1 MNTRRWL
8 VAGVLFAVLWV
19 FVRGAALT
27 PRSLAANFLTGLFVG
42 LPVAFVFRRL
52 YEEEVDLAQTVGAIP
67 YVLAYVVVFS
77 KEVIVANLDV
87 AYRVLRPTPQFE
99 PQVVLVPLRVQ
110 TALGITTIANSIT
123 ITPGTVTLDHD
134 PDENALYV
142 HMIDGRDPDE
152 VVEPIRVWENYA
164 LEIFDEELSP
174 EDPPPAIRVHPPDYP
189 PEPKTAPH
197 EAWGEQLEED
207 NEPDQTDGT
216 ETTTDQ
222 TDDSETDTETD
233 EQTQP
238 DDQNDDATDTGGER

>member
-52 YEEEVDLAQTVGAIP
+52 YEEEVDLGQTIGAIP
-67 YVLAYVVVFS
+67 YVFVYVLVFS

-87 AYRVLRPTPQFE
+87 AYRVLRPRPQFE
-99 PQVVLVPLRVQ
+99 PQVVFVPLRVQ

-152 VVEPIRVWENYA
+152 VVEPIRVWEDYA
-164 LEIFDEELSP
+164 LAIFDEELSP
-174 EDPPPAIRVHPPDYP
+174 DDPAPPIRVHPPDYP

-197 EAWGEQLEED
+197 EAWGEDLAED
-207 NEPDQTDGT
+207 DESDNRQT
-216 ETTTDQ
+216 
-222 TDDSETDTETD
+222 ETDTETD

-238 DDQNDDATDTGGER
+238 DDQTQNDDDTGGER

>member
-52 YEEEVDLAQTVGAIP
+52 YEEEIDLTQTVGAVP
-67 YVLAYVVVFS
+67 YVVLYVVVFS
-77 KEVIVANLDV
+77 KEVVVANLDV

-152 VVEPIRVWENYA
+152 VVEPIRVWEDYA

-174 EDPPPAIRVHPPDYP
+174 DDPAPPIRVHPPDYP

-197 EAWGEQLEED
+197 EAWGEELEED
-207 NEPDQTDGT
+207 DET
-216 ETTTDQ
+216 ESQ
-222 TDDSETDTETD
+222 QPETDTERD

-238 DDQNDDATDTGGER
+238 DDQNDDGKDTGGKR